1 MSLKSLKLLAST
13 AAATLVMSTATFA
26 QTIVDVAAGNP
37 QFSTL
42 VAAVKAAG
50 LVETLSSKGPFT
62 VFAPTNDAFA
72 KLPAGTVEGLLKDPA
87 KLRAILTYHVLSGEV
102 KAAAVK
108 TGAAKTANGASMAVK
123 AEGGKVM
130 VDNAQVIIADV
141 MASNGVIHA
150 IDSVILPK

>member
-1 MSLKSLKLLAST
+1 MLLKSLKLLAST
-13 AAATLVMSTATFA
+13 AAASLVLSSAAFA
-26 QTIVDVAAGNP
+26 QTIVEVAAGNS

-42 VAAVKAAG
+42 VTAVKAAG
-50 LVETLSSKGPFT
+50 LVETLSGKGPFT

-87 KLRAILTYHVLSGEV
+87 KLRAILTYHVLPGAV
-102 KAAAVK
+102 KAAEVK
-108 TGAAKTANGASMAVK
+108 SGMAKTANGASLSLK

-130 VDNAQVIIADV
+130 VDNAQVIAADV

-150 IDSVILPK
+150 IDSVVLPK

>member
-1 MSLKSLKLLAST
+1 MSLKSLKLLASA
-13 AAATLVMSTATFA
+13 AAATLVLSSASFA

-42 VAAVKAAG
+42 VTAVKTAG
-50 LVETLSSKGPFT
+50 LVETLSGKGPFT

-72 KLPAGTVEGLLKDPA
+72 KLPAGTLDGLLKDPA
-87 KLRAILTYHVLSGEV
+87 KLRAILTYHVLPSAV
-102 KAAAVK
+102 KAADVK
-108 TGAAKTANGASMAVK
+108 TGSAKTANGASMAVK

-130 VDNAQVIIADV
+130 VDNAQVITADV

>member
-1 MSLKSLKLLAST
+1 MLLKSLKLLAST
-13 AAATLVMSTATFA
+13 AAASLVLSSAAFA
-26 QTIVDVAAGNP
+26 QTIVDVAAGNS

-42 VAAVKAAG
+42 VTAVKAAG
-50 LVETLSSKGPFT
+50 LVETLSGKGPFT

-87 KLRAILTYHVLSGEV
+87 KLRAILTYHVLPGAV
-102 KAAAVK
+102 KAAEVK
-108 TGAAKTANGASMAVK
+108 SGMAKTANGASLSLK

-130 VDNAQVIIADV
+130 VDNAQVIAADV

-150 IDSVILPK
+150 IDSVVLPK

>member
-13 AAATLVMSTATFA
+13 AAASLVLSSATFA
-26 QTIVDVAAGNP
+26 QTIVDVAAGNS

-42 VAAVKAAG
+42 VTAVKAAG
-50 LVETLSSKGPFT
+50 LVETLSGKGPFT
-62 VFAPTNDAFA
+62 VFAPTNEAFA
-72 KLPAGTVEGLLKDPA
+72 KLPAGTVDGLLKDPA
-87 KLRAILTYHVLSGEV
+87 KLRAILTYHVLPGEV

-108 TGAAKTANGASMAVK
+108 SGMAKTANGASMAVK

-130 VDNAQVIIADV
+130 VDNAQVIATDV

>member
-1 MSLKSLKLLAST
+1 MSLNSLKLI
-13 AAATLVMSTATFA
+13 AAAGIAALSMSVASA
-26 QTIVDVAAGNP
+26 QGTIVDVAAGNSN
-37 QFSTL
+37 FSTL
-42 VAAVKAAG
+42 VTAVKAAG

-87 KLRAILTYHVLSGEV
+87 KLRSILTYHVVPGVV
-102 KAAAVK
+102 KAADVK
-108 TGAAKTANGASMAVK
+108 TGAAKTANGASIAVQV
-123 AEGGKVM
+123 GNGKVM
-130 VDNAQVIIADV
+130 VDNAQVIATDV

>member
-1 MSLKSLKLLAST
+1 MSLNSLKLFAST
-13 AAATLVMSTATFA
+13 AAASLVLSAGAFA

-42 VAAVKAAG
+42 VTAVKAAG

-62 VFAPTNDAFA
+62 VFAPTNAAFA

-87 KLRAILTYHVLSGEV
+87 KLRAILTYHVLPGTV
-102 KAAAVK
+102 KAADVK
-108 TGAAKTANGASMAVK
+108 AGMAKTANGASLTVK
-123 AEGGKVM
+123 TEGGKVM
-130 VDNAQVIIADV
+130 VDNAQVVVVDV

-150 IDSVILPK
+150 IDSVVLPK